1 MVVLVQRSRRP
12 RRWAGVAVFAGLL
25 MLLWY
30 WEHRQGL
37 LYEHA
42 PPPSSWPFDEPRL
55 DPPAVLDLSAPPPPA
70 LQDPTLT
77 HPPASVVPEGMTAEQ
92 WLTLHESLKDHPD
105 REAEIARVSDHMAY
119 RAQLERYRALLA
131 QGPAVEVQT
140 RDVAASLLD
149 ALPARVARSEA
160 SAVEALALQ
169 ERLLHTLYP
178 DESARQE
185 RREVERGRL
194 QEAQPVPPD
203 LREQAERDARYQ
215 REQAALVAAWRA
227 LPAEQRDPK
236 QLEASIQALR
246 LSNYANAPTG
256 EQR

>member
-42 PPPSSWPFDEPRL
+42 PQSSWPFDEPL
-55 DPPAVLDLSAPPPPA
+55 LEPPAVIDLSAQAPPA
-70 LQDPTLT
+70 LQDPTLP
-77 HPPASVVPEGMTAEQ
+77 HPPASVAPEGMTAEQ
-92 WLTLHESLKDHPD
+92 WLTLNESLKDHPD
-105 REAEIARVSDHMAY
+105 REAEIARVSDHMGY

-131 QGPAVEVQT
+131 QGPASEVQA
-140 RDVAASLLD
+140 RELAATLLD

-178 DESARQE
+178 DESTRQE
-185 RREVERGRL
+185 RREVERRRL
-194 QEAQPVPPD
+194 QDAQPVPPD

-215 REQAALVAAWRA
+215 REQSAVVAAWRA

-236 QLEASIQALR
+236 QLEAAIQALR
-246 LSNYANAPTG
+246 LSIYAKGTG